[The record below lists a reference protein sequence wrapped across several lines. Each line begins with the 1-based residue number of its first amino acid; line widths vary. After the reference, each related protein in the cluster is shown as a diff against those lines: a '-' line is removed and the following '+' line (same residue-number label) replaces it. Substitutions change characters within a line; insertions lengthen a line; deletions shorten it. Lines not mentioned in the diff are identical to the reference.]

1 MTEFIKTFALVA
13 LILMLI
19 MLIPWLIYQ
28 LFDLR
33 RLNKQ
38 ADEAWRM
45 FQEAHKKIME
55 LDKDE

>member
-1 MTEFIKTFALVA
+1 MIQFAETIAIVA
-13 LILMLI
+13 LIL

-33 RLNKQ
+33 RIGKR
-38 ADEAWRM
+38 ADEVWRV